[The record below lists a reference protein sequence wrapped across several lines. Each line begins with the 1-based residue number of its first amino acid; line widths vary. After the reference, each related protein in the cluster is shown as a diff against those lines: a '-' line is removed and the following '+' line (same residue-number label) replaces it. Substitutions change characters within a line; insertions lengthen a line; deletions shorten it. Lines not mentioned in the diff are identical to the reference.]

1 MDMPLTI
8 ISIAAVIMFCRQ
20 VTVSKPVHIRICSIL
35 VQGLS
40 NIANKCT
47 KKKQLLVYMIIWN
60 SFASMMLKKKIID
73 TSLSVY
79 GCIFI
84 ILYYI
89 L

>member
-20 VTVSKPVHIRICSIL
+20 VTVSKPGHIRICSIL

-47 KKKQLLVYMIIWN
+47 KKTIGVYDNMEQ
-60 SFASMMLKKKIID
+60 FCLDDVKKED
-73 TSLSVY
+73 N
-79 GCIFI
+79 
-84 ILYYI
+84 
-89 L
+89 